1 MSVSV
6 ILTSLM
12 LLFSN
17 TTEAQSNFWVEDFTL
32 PFGTKVDN
40 GPTAWSTIAPVGCA
54 VCPPDFEVDGNRF
67 KVFAYG
73 TEGVWT
79 SQVID
84 ISTQFDVGISIDA
97 VETGDLE
104 VVGDYIHF
112 FYVLDGGPEIP
123 FELNGLNNGNFNS
136 IVARQ
141 SGLLGSTLQIVVRAQ
156 TDALNERIYFDNVTV
171 SGTPSPLPFDKIELE
186 LESNDMEERLLKWD
200 MNLSTKVLEIHVE
213 RSENGV
219 NWESIHTIYGPFN
232 GPFFE
237 FVDTDRYE
245 ATETYYRVRGLDL
258 DGEEGFSNVVAAKLI
273 SPERFQVYPNPTEG
287 NVHYVLP
294 SEGYTVSVVSLT
306 GTVVFQQEMNA
317 ALGTFSLED
326 VVPGVYVINA
336 IGEDDSYSERIMV
349 K

>member
-1 MSVSV
+1 MSTSV
-6 ILTSLM
+6 VMT
-12 LLFSN
+12 LLLLLLSN
-17 TTEAQSNFWVEDFTL
+17 ATMAQTDFWVEDFTL

-40 GPTAWSTIAPVGCA
+40 GSTAWSTVAPVGCA

-79 SQVID
+79 SQEID
-84 ISTQFDVGISIDA
+84 ISSQFNVGITIDA
-97 VETGDLE
+97 NETGNLE
-104 VVGDYIHF
+104 AIGDYINF
-112 FYVLDGGPEIP
+112 YYVLDGGPETP
-123 FELNGLNNGNFNS
+123 FGTNGLNTGDFNNIEAS
-136 IVARQ
+136 HM
-141 SGLLGSTLQIVVRAQ
+141 GLLGTTLQIVIRAQ
-156 TDALNERIYFDNVTV
+156 TDALNERIFFDNVTV

-186 LESNDMEERLLKWD
+186 LESNDVDERMLKWD

-237 FVDTDRYE
+237 FVDTERYD
-245 ATETYYRVRGLDL
+245 ATETYYRVRGLDQE
-258 DGEEGFSNVVAAKLI
+258 GEEGFSNVVAAKLM

-294 SEGYTVSVVSLT
+294 SEGYTVSVISLD

-317 ALGTFSLED
+317 ALGTLSLED
-326 VVPGVYVINA
+326 VVPGVYIINA
-336 IGEDDSYSERIMV
+336 IGEGDSHSERIMV